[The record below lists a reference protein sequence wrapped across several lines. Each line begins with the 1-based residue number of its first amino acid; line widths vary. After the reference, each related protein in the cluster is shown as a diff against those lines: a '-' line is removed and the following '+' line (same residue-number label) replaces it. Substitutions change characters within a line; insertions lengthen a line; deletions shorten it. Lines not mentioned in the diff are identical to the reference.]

1 MRNNQPVT
9 NEEYI
14 IPEGLTLVSKTDLV
28 GNIIECNDAFEA
40 ASGYSRD
47 QLIGQPHNIIRHPD
61 VPPAVFAD
69 LWHALKQG
77 ETWSQIVKNRRED
90 GGFYWVRANATPI
103 YTNGK
108 VSGYMSVRTSATA
121 AEKQAAT
128 QAYKDI
134 NAGKAKIRSARIF
147 YGIDWNKLNFFSKLS
162 PQFQLPL
169 LMFLLYMIP
178 LSVYAI
184 ANEYGIPTLLGIIV
198 LGLVPPFLY
207 GLKLQRTYQDA
218 KKDLLTIAS
227 REHLSN
233 QWFDPK
239 TPLGKMKTAI
249 RSVYL
254 AAREQIEESAYQLD
268 QAQLLQ
274 TAMDQVSTN
283 IMITDA
289 NLNITYMNNDMV
301 TFLNE
306 KEAVLQTV
314 LPEFKVQNLIG
325 QNIDLFHKDPS
336 HQRDI
341 LASLT
346 QPYLGKV
353 NIGEVH
359 LELYI
364 IPVFNRA
371 GIRTATIAE
380 WRDKT
385 AEVQL
390 LQEVNTAIQEAKSG
404 RLDSRI
410 DLSRVDGVAKEL
422 SQSINDLISAIER
435 PINETV
441 KIAVS
446 LSEGNLT
453 KHIEGQYSGLF
464 AVLQDSLNVA
474 VDSLNSMIAQT
485 KEATTAVSN
494 GAEQIYQGSIDLNN
508 RTQNQAASLEETA
521 SSMEEMTA
529 AVKQNADNSREA
541 SNVTQT
547 TAQQASSGVEV
558 MHRAINA
565 MEQINE
571 SSQKINDII
580 GLIDSIAFQTNLLA
594 LNAAVEAARAG
605 EHGRGFA
612 VVAGEVRNL
621 AGKSSEAAKDIRN
634 LIEDTVKKVSE
645 GTIHVKG
652 SGDVLNEIVDSISN
666 VNQIIEEIAA
676 SSNEQS
682 EGVSLVNSSITNIDT
697 AVQQNAAL
705 VEETAATSEE
715 LGDISKRMQTNISQ
729 FTINDSGASMHQG
742 SNLFDFEGAR
752 RAHRQ
757 WRVKARAYVND
768 IEVDFDPNKAKDPTL
783 CALGQWIN
791 NEGQAFSDSTTFQA
805 LNQKH
810 SALHAQIETIINLK
824 HNNDT
829 DAANTAIEELTQQS
843 EKVIELITQL
853 ENEISASS
861 MNHNMTQAA
870 AQPATTATPSIPAVH
885 ETINEPIKTYVKK
898 EPKPA
903 ALQTPAPAQPSVNSD
918 DEWTDF

>member
-1 MRNNQPVT
+1 MRNNQPIT
-9 NEEYI
+9 NDEYI
-14 IPEGLTLVSKTDLV
+14 VPEGLTLVSKTDLT

-40 ASGYSRD
+40 ASGFSRA

-61 VPPAVFAD
+61 VPAAVFAD
-69 LWHALKQG
+69 LWASLKAG
-77 ETWSQIVKNRRED
+77 ETWSQIVKNRRAD

-103 YTNGK
+103 YTKGK
-108 VSGYMSVRTSATA
+108 VSGYMSVRTPATE

-128 QAYKDI
+128 QAYKEI
-134 NAGKAKIRSARIF
+134 NAGKANIRAARIS
-147 YGIDWNKLNFFSKLS
+147 YGINWNKLNFFSKLD
-162 PQFQLPL
+162 PQYQLPL
-169 LMFLLYMIP
+169 LMLLVYVIP

-184 ANEYGIPTLLGIIV
+184 ANGHGILTILTVIA
-198 LGLVPPFLY
+198 LGLIPPFLY
-207 GLKLQRTYQDA
+207 GLKLQSVYRETQ
-218 KKDLLTIAS
+218 KDLLTIAS
-227 REHLSN
+227 KEHLSN

-239 TPLGKMKTAI
+239 TPLGKMKTAT
-249 RSVYL
+249 RAVYL
-254 AAREQIEESAYQLD
+254 SAREQIEESAYQLD
-268 QAQLLQ
+268 QSQLLQ

-283 IMITDA
+283 IMITDS
-289 NLNITYMNNDMV
+289 NLCITYMNHDMV
-301 TFLNE
+301 SFLKD
-306 KEAVLQTV
+306 KETTLQGA
-314 LPEFKVQNLIG
+314 LPDFKVSDLIG
-325 QNIDLFHKDPS
+325 QNIDVFHKDPS
-336 HQRDI
+336 HQRGI
-341 LASLT
+341 LMDLKE
-346 QPYLGKV
+346 PYLGK
-353 NIGEVH
+353 IDLGDVH
-359 LELYI
+359 LELYV

-380 WRDKT
+380 WRDKS

-390 LQEVNTAIQEAKSG
+390 LQEVNATIQSAKKG
-404 RLDSRI
+404 KLDTRI

-422 SQSINDLISAIER
+422 SQSINELIIAIEH

-441 KIAVS
+441 KVAVS

-464 AVLQDSLNVA
+464 SVLQDSLNVA

-485 KEATTAVSN
+485 KAATNAVN
-494 GAEQIYQGSIDLNN
+494 GGAEQIYQGSIDLNN
-508 RTQNQAASLEETA
+508 RTQDQAASLEETA

-541 SNVTQT
+541 SLVTQT

-558 MHRAINA
+558 MHRAIDA
-565 MEQINE
+565 MEQINT

-621 AGKSSEAAKDIRN
+621 AGKSAEAAKEIRG

-645 GTIHVKG
+645 GTVHVKG
-652 SGDVLNEIVDSISN
+652 SGEVLNEIVESISN

-715 LGDISKRMQTNISQ
+715 LGEISKLMQRNVSKFIIHESNNINFQ
-729 FTINDSGASMHQG
+729 NMGG
-742 SNLFDFEGAR
+742 FDFESAR
-752 RAHRQ
+752 RGHKQ

-768 IEVDFDPNKAKDPTL
+768 IEVDFDPVTAKDPTL
-783 CALGQWIN
+783 CALGKWIKS
-791 NEGQAFSDSTTFQA
+791 EGQQFSHSITFQNLIKLHDKLHIQIGHIVDLKNDNKIEEA
-805 LNQKH
+805 NQ
-810 SALHAQIETIINLK
+810 
-824 HNNDT
+824 
-829 DAANTAIEELTQQS
+829 AIEVLIEQS
-843 EKVIELITQL
+843 DEVIKLITQL
-853 ENEISASS
+853 EKEVVGSTGMEMRGQPNTPKITTKVTA
-861 MNHNMTQAA
+861 HP
-870 AQPATTATPSIPAVH
+870 PATTKA
-885 ETINEPIKTYVKK
+885 EPIKTYVKK
-898 EPKPA
+898 EAKPA
-903 ALQTPAPAQPSVNSD
+903 ALQTPPPAQSSAGSD
-918 DEWTDF
+918 DEWADF